1 MITSL
6 RIERFKCFEDIT
18 ITFGNLTLL
27 AGANGTGKSTVI
39 QALLLLRESLITST
53 QSLVIRNNAISLNT
67 DIVKIGTAKEAL
79 FDDSHED
86 NISFTIIYDEDPV
99 QQSKWTFNYE
109 REYPLQFFMQEGLS
123 DSQPTQLKGLF
134 GPKFFYLMA
143 ERLGPRLT
151 YPFSRLPSENMH
163 VGFQGEFTAHCLAEF
178 GDRPIPHPNLA
189 LKSDDGS
196 INHTLSHQ
204 TQLWMRKIIPGF
216 AFNVEPIIK
225 ADRVRLE
232 LKIYGEYRRPTNIGF
247 GACYT
252 LPIIV
257 AGLMAGSD
265 TLLIVENPEA
275 HLHPAGQSYIA
286 RFLCQVAENGVQV
299 IIETHSDHILNGL
312 RISVKNNIISSKNAS
327 IQYFYRDNNLAK
339 TNLKKPILYQDGGID
354 SWPEGF
360 LDQFERDLQELF

>member
-1 MITSL
+1 MITSF

-18 ITFGNLTLL
+18 ITFGKISLL
-27 AGANGTGKSTVI
+27 AGANGTGKSSVI
-39 QALLLLRESLITST
+39 QAMLLLRETLIKSSPGMT
-53 QSLVIRNNAISLNT
+53 VIKGAISLNT

-86 NISFTIIYDEDPV
+86 SISFTINFDGDSTQQIKRTFIYDKKFP
-99 QQSKWTFNYE
+99 F
-109 REYPLQFFMQEGLS
+109 QFFMKEGS
-123 DSQPTQLKGLF
+123 SKKISPRIAPIFRQ
-134 GPKFFYLMA
+134 KFYYLMA

-151 YPFSRLPSENMH
+151 YPFSQLPSEEMH

-178 GDRPIPHPNLA
+178 GDKPIAKSNLA

-204 TQLWMRKIIPGF
+204 TQLWMRKIVPGF

-225 ADRVRLE
+225 ADKVRLE

-247 GACYT
+247 GVCYA

-257 AGLMAGSD
+257 AGLMAEPN
-265 TLLIVENPEA
+265 TFLIIENPEA
-275 HLHPAGQSYIA
+275 HLHPAGQSQIA
-286 RFLCQVAENGVQV
+286 RFLCHVANNGVQV
-299 IIETHSDHILNGL
+299 ILETHSDHILNGL
-312 RISVKNNIISSKNAS
+312 RIAVKNNVINDDDVS
-327 IQYFYRDNNLAK
+327 IQFFFRDHNFKKVNI
-339 TNLKKPILYQDGGID
+339 KKPILYRDGGID